1 MTALIVTGTDTDVGK
16 TVVSAMLMLV
26 LDGVYWK
33 PVQAGTE
40 ETTDRERVRA
50 LTGLG
55 PAHFLRERYVL
66 REPLSP
72 HRAAELDG
80 VEIDPETLALPSEI
94 PSARRLIIEGA
105 GGVLVPLN
113 RRMLQAELFARWRAP
128 AILCARTRLGT
139 INHTLLS
146 LEALR
151 RHDVQVLGIVFVGDA
166 MPDTEQTIAAFGRTK
181 VLGRVPILPVL
192 SANALRAAFDA
203 GFHRRDFEVKDAR
216 P

>member
-16 TVVSAMLMLV
+16 TVVSAMLTLV

-40 ETTDRERVRA
+40 GTTDRERVQA

-55 PAHFLRERYVL
+55 PERFLRERYVL

-80 VEIDPETLALPSEI
+80 VEINPDTLELPSEV
-94 PSARRLIIEGA
+94 PSGPRLIIEGA

-128 AILCARTRLGT
+128 AILCARTSLGT

-151 RHDVQVLGIVFVGDA
+151 RHDVPVLGIVFVGEA
-166 MPDTEQTIAAFGRTK
+166 MPDTERTIAAFGRTK

-192 SANALRAAFDA
+192 SAKELRAAFDA
-203 GFHRRDFEVKDAR
+203 GFRTRDFEVVDAR
-216 P
+216 

>member
-16 TVVSAMLMLV
+16 TVVSAMLTLV

-33 PVQAGTE
+33 PVQAGVE
-40 ETTDRERVRA
+40 GTTDRERVQA

-55 PAHFLRERYVL
+55 RDRFVPERYVI
-66 REPLSP
+66 RAPLSP

-80 VEIDPETLALPSEI
+80 IEIDPENLALPSDVA
-94 PSARRLIIEGA
+94 SGRRLIIEGA

-128 AILCARTRLGT
+128 VILCARTRLGT

-151 RHDVQVLGIVFVGDA
+151 RHDVRILGIVFVGDA

-181 VLGRVPILPVL
+181 VLGRLPMLPVL
-192 SANALRAAFDA
+192 SADALRAAFDV
-203 GFHRRDFEVKDAR
+203 GFHAQDFEAVHAW
-216 P
+216 